1 MRKSY
6 HIDPFVRF
14 TITHNSF
21 KESVLLICL
30 FKSNLLSST
39 FTFLQ
44 KQVLTSLL
52 ILAIAIIT
60 LSVFSV
66 NSAEARP
73 EYAAELDKDC
83 TFCHIDPAGGG
94 PRNRIGEI
102 FEENYFE
109 FPEDFDPD
117 AVPEEIKDAIKQF
130 TTSLELQ
137 TAFINTMHPDTSEG
151 TIANCNACHTSVD
164 RFLLMQ
170 AEATFNAQA
179 SERIRLTFSNNL
191 GTTLNAFATVDAIP
205 KHLYFKVGQ
214 FRLPYGIK
222 QKDHNILVREGYNLG
237 SNKRDVG
244 IELGGS
250 SGRVFYNAAFFN
262 TDNAKAQGLLGT
274 VGGQLGAVRA
284 GVSCI
289 YEKPGD
295 DWERLI
301 STFITASYRGVSLE
315 GEFNFKDASA
325 NDMQASIAPESDL
338 DFAEIESKGYYVGAK
353 YRIIP
358 QLTVAGRY
366 GLFDPDRTVLGD
378 ASRRITLITQY
389 NFMENGAI
397 SLFYWANLPNADR
410 KPDDEIND
418 KGMLRQL
425 KGYNQFILMSRF
437 WF

>member
-1 MRKSY
+1 MKTCNKYFNHPAFSKTFHRKY
-6 HIDPFVRF
+6 IRA
-14 TITHNSF
+14 SF
-21 KESVLLICL
+21 
-30 FKSNLLSST
+30 
-39 FTFLQ
+39 
-44 KQVLTSLL
+44 L
-52 ILAIAIIT
+52 ILT
-60 LSVFSV
+60 MTVFSLIV
-66 NSAEARP
+66 CSVDIGEARP
-73 EYAAELDKDC
+73 EFAAELDKDC

-109 FPEDFDPD
+109 FPEDFDME
-117 AVPEEIKDAIKQF
+117 AVTEEAKEVVKQL

-137 TAFINTMHPDTSEG
+137 TAFINSMHADESEG
-151 TIANCNACHTSVD
+151 TVANCNSCHTSVD

-179 SERIRLTFSNNL
+179 SERVRLTLSNNL

-214 FRLPYGIK
+214 FRLPFGIK

-244 IELGGS
+244 LELGGS
-250 SGRVFYNAAFFN
+250 SGKVFYNAAFFN
-262 TDNAKAQGLLGT
+262 TNNAKSQGLLGT
-274 VGGQLGAVRA
+274 VGGQLGPVRA

-289 YEKPGD
+289 YERPGE

-301 STFITASYRGVSLE
+301 STFITASYSGLSIE
-315 GEFNFKDASA
+315 GEFNFKDT
-325 NDMQASIAPESDL
+325 ESSTFFDI
-338 DFAEIESKGYYVGAK
+338 DEVDSKGYYVGAK
-353 YRIIP
+353 YRVIP

-378 ASRRITLITQY
+378 ASRRITFITQY

-397 SLFYWANLPNADR
+397 SLFYWANLPNANR
-410 KPDDEIND
+410 KPDEEISS
-418 KGMLRQL
+418 KSRLRQL

>member
-1 MRKSY
+1 M
-6 HIDPFVRF
+6 
-14 TITHNSF
+14 
-21 KESVLLICL
+21 LICL

-39 FTFLQ
+39 ATFLQ
-44 KQVLTSLL
+44 RQVLTSLL
-52 ILAIAIIT
+52 ILAIAIFT

-66 NSAEARP
+66 NKAEARP
-73 EYAAELDKDC
+73 EFAAELDKDC

-250 SGRVFYNAAFFN
+250 AGRVFYNAAFFN

-274 VGGQLGAVRA
+274 IGGQLGAVRA

-301 STFITASYRGVSLE
+301 STFITASYRGISLE

-338 DFAEIESKGYYVGAK
+338 DFAEIDSKGYYVGAK

-378 ASRRITLITQY
+378 ASRRITFITQY